1 MTLAPHGLDELLLI
15 ARDTALAAGALA
27 LQRRREG
34 VEVAA
39 TKSTPIDIVTQA
51 DRDAEQLIR
60 SLLAEAR
67 PNDGFLGEESGS
79 GGGTSGLT
87 WVVDPIDGTV
97 NYLYGLP
104 AWSVSVAVVEG
115 DPDPLTWRGLAGCV
129 VNPSTQ
135 EVFTASAGGGA
146 RLGEDEI
153 RVNQGVALDRALI
166 GTGFAYRLPDREP
179 QIAVA
184 SEVLRRSRDLR
195 RIGSAALDLCNVAC
209 GRYDAFYEWGLN
221 AWDHAAGGLIAREA
235 GAAVV
240 GRDGAPGGREL
251 LIAAAPGLA
260 EELLQVV
267 VEARPR
273 S

>member
-27 LQRRREG
+27 LQRTREG

-67 PNDGFLGEESGS
+67 PDDGFLGEESGATI
-79 GGGTSGLT
+79 GTSGLT

-104 AWSVSVAVVEG
+104 AWAVSVAVVEG
-115 DPDPLTWRGLAGCV
+115 DPDPATWRALAGCV

-135 EVFTASAGGGA
+135 EVFSATAGGGA
-146 RLGEDEI
+146 RLGDRSI
-153 RVNQGVALDRALI
+153 AVNAGVALDRALI
-166 GTGFAYRLPDREP
+166 GTGFGYDLDARGS
-179 QIAVA
+179 QIDVVSA
-184 SEVLRRSRDLR
+184 VLRRARDVR
-195 RIGSAALDLCNVAC
+195 RIGSAALDLCNVAA
-209 GRYDAFYEWGLN
+209 GRFDAYYEWGLN
-221 AWDHAAGGLIAREA
+221 PWDHAAGALVAREA
-235 GAAVV
+235 GAAVL
-240 GRDGAPGGREL
+240 GRDGAPGGRDL
-251 LIAAAPGLA
+251 MVVAAPELA
-260 EELLQVV
+260 DALLALV
-267 VEARPR
+267 ASIRP
-273 S
+273 